1 MNYINGIPTINIQ
14 VQTWLTQQNSL
25 NTNIKEESFI
35 YESLK
40 KKKKKKKYNER
51 RDKEKKERKREIC
64 Q

>member
-1 MNYINGIPTINIQ
+1 MNYIDGIPTINIQ
-14 VQTWLTQQNSL
+14 VQTWLTQRNSP

-40 KKKKKKKYNER
+40 KKKRIRIIMKG
-51 RDKEKKERKREIC
+51 DKERKERKREIC